1 MLTTLLLDDVIDVAC
16 IVDSI
21 DVVCIVD
28 VIDVVCIVDV
38 IDVICIVDVVGIT
51 VIPEVKETDVNL
63 VVIFEVIVVVEDFKA
78 FKIL

>member
-38 IDVICIVDVVGIT
+38 VGIT
-51 VIPEVKETDVNL
+51 VIPEVEETDVNL